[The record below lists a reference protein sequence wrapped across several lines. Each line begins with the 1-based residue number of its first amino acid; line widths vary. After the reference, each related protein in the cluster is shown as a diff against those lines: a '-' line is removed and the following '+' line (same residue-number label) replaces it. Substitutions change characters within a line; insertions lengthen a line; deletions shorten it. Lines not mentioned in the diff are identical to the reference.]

1 MPTIETVFDLEN
13 CVQAQMGMGASQGMF
28 DAKTAYASEC
38 TSLNIAPHTWVGET
52 VEQRL
57 LGDSYPLPGLLDM
70 PTTSSSGSVPA
81 VNSSSNGSSSS
92 SKKANSS
99 GFGKKNKKGN

>member
-1 MPTIETVFDLEN
+1 
-13 CVQAQMGMGASQGMF
+13 MGMGAAQGMF

-70 PTTSSSGSVPA
+70 PTSAASAA
-81 VNSSSNGSSSS
+81 VNSNGSSSS
-92 SKKANSS
+92 SKKAASS
-99 GFGKKNKKGN
+99 GSKKNKKGN

>member
-1 MPTIETVFDLEN
+1 
-13 CVQAQMGMGASQGMF
+13 MGMGASQGMF

-92 SKKANSS
+92 SSKKTGSS
-99 GFGKKNKKGN
+99 GSGKKNKKGN

>member
-1 MPTIETVFDLEN
+1 LKICL
-13 CVQAQMGMGASQGMF
+13 QAQMGMGASQGMF

-70 PTTSSSGSVPA
+70 PTSSASVPA
-81 VNSSSNGSSSS
+81 VNSGSNGISS
-92 SKKANSS
+92 SKRTVSS
-99 GFGKKNKKGN
+99 GSGKKNKKGN